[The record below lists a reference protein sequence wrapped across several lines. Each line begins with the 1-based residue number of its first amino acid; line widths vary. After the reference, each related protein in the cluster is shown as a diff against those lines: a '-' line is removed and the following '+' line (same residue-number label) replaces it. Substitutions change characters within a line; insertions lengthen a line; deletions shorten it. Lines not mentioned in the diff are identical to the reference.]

1 MRDEIIDSI
10 RRTCPRI
17 HSITNTITVNDCAN
31 IILAAGG
38 SAVMASDPDEV
49 SEMTSLCD
57 GLVLNLGAV
66 ASREAMLRAGKTAN
80 CLNHPIVFDP
90 VAAGSTTLRRE
101 TSLRLMEELRLTAIR
116 GNASEIH
123 ALAAI
128 LEEGREEERQS
139 FVDAEKSQIM
149 QEANLERC
157 LADAERLS
165 RHTGAIIVVSGIED
179 LIVQGDRYQ
188 VCRGGSALSS
198 RITGSGCMLSELMGT
213 CLAAAWKEKMV
224 GGEQEETAVASQPI
238 SEWDAVRAAVE
249 WMNEAAE
256 RAEEKTKEVQ
266 GGTMTYRMVLID
278 EISRWGDYSCS
289 KRIFGEWNVCQS
301 S

>member
-1 MRDEIIDSI
+1 MRDEIIESI

-80 CLNHPIVFDP
+80 SLNHPIVFDP
-90 VAAGSTTLRRE
+90 VAAGSTALRRE
-101 TSLRLMEELRLTAIR
+101 TSIRLMKELRLTAIR

-123 ALAAI
+123 SLS
-128 LEEGREEERQS
+128 LLFRTGKEEEFRS
-139 FVDAEKSQIM
+139 FVDAEESQVM
-149 QEANLERC
+149 QKTNMEQC
-157 LADAERLS
+157 LVDARRLS
-165 RHTGAIIVVSGIED
+165 RQTGAVIVVSGIED

-188 VCRGGSALSS
+188 VCQGGSALSA
-198 RITGSGCMLSELMGT
+198 RITGSGCMLSELIGI
-213 CLAAAWKEKMV
+213 CLAGVRKAETDV
-224 GGEQEETAVASQPI
+224 ERLGQGGTVMTSQPI
-238 SEWDAVRAAVE
+238 SEWDAVHAAVE

-256 RAEEKTKEVQ
+256 RAEERTKEVQ
-266 GGTMTYRMVLID
+266 GGTMTYRMMLID
-278 EISRWGDYSCS
+278 EISRWGD
-289 KRIFGEWNVCQS
+289 Q
-301 S
+301 